1 MKGRIEIIT
10 GCMFAGKSTELINR
24 VDSSKKNFLFIKPK
38 LDSRYNKGTIYTHS
52 GKKTNALVLDS
63 VSDVFSKLDH
73 ISLVAI
79 DEAQFFN
86 KSIVEDCLK
95 ISNMGINII
104 IAGLEFDYL
113 HKKFDSMSFLLGIAD
128 SVTRLTAICVECSSP
143 ATHSHRIVNKKS
155 TILVGHKDY
164 YEPLCNQCYR
174 KNV

>member
-24 VDSSKKNFLFIKPK
+24 VKSSKKKFLFIKPK
-38 LDSRYNKGTIYTHS
+38 LDSRYNKGTINTHS
-52 GKKTNALVLDS
+52 GKKKGALVVDS
-63 VSDVFSKLDH
+63 LSEIFSKLNCVN
-73 ISLVAI
+73 LVAI
-79 DEAQFFN
+79 DEAQFFE

-95 ISNMGINII
+95 MSNMGINVI

-113 HKKFDSMSFLLGIAD
+113 HKKFDSMNCLLDIAD
-128 SVTRLTAICVECSSP
+128 SVTRLTAICTECGGP
-143 ATHSHRIVNKKS
+143 AIHSYRIVNKKS

-164 YEPLCNQCYR
+164 YKPLCTQCYK